1 MSREKRKAK
10 KEAEKRLSTRQ
21 FIGAKEITD
30 YSLVTY
36 GQGELVYFIV
46 KPTNISVLSESSV
59 GARIYAL
66 MTVLKGVAEIEMLC
80 LNSRESFEDNKR
92 FLKSQME
99 QEENPVIRRLLEQD
113 QTHLDRIQVQMATA
127 REFLIMLRLKDEKES
142 DIFPYLSRIEKS
154 LKEQSFSVKRA
165 DKEDIKR
172 ILAVYYEQNVTVL
185 KGVAEIEMLCLNSR
199 ESFEDNKRFLKSQM
213 EQEENPVIRRL
224 LEQDQTHL
232 DRIQVQMATAREFL
246 IMLRLKDEKESDIFP
261 YLSRIEK
268 SLKEQSFSVK
278 RADKED
284 IKRILAVYYEQ
295 NVTTEK
301 FEDFDGERWIIP
313 EI

>member
-142 DIFPYLSRIEKS
+142 DIFPYLSR
-154 LKEQSFSVKRA
+154 
-165 DKEDIKR
+165 
-172 ILAVYYEQNVTVL
+172 N
-185 KGVAEIEMLCLNSR
+185 
-199 ESFEDNKRFLKSQM
+199 
-213 EQEENPVIRRL
+213 
-224 LEQDQTHL
+224 
-232 DRIQVQMATAREFL
+232 
-246 IMLRLKDEKESDIFP
+246 
-261 YLSRIEK
+261 EK

>member
-36 GQGELVYFIV
+36 GQGELVYFFV

-59 GARIYAL
+59 GARSYAL
-66 MTVLKGVAEIEMLC
+66 M
-80 LNSRESFEDNKR
+80 
-92 FLKSQME
+92 
-99 QEENPVIRRLLEQD
+99 
-113 QTHLDRIQVQMATA
+113 
-127 REFLIMLRLKDEKES
+127 
-142 DIFPYLSRIEKS
+142 
-154 LKEQSFSVKRA
+154 
-165 DKEDIKR
+165 
-172 ILAVYYEQNVTVL
+172 TVL

>member
-113 QTHLDRIQVQMATA
+113 QTHLDRIQVQMA
-127 REFLIMLRLKDEKES
+127 I
-142 DIFPYLSRIEKS
+142 
-154 LKEQSFSVKRA
+154 
-165 DKEDIKR
+165 
-172 ILAVYYEQNVTVL
+172 
-185 KGVAEIEMLCLNSR
+185 
-199 ESFEDNKRFLKSQM
+199 
-213 EQEENPVIRRL
+213 
-224 LEQDQTHL
+224 
-232 DRIQVQMATAREFL
+232 AREFL